1 MDDSTP
7 RFDDLPSHAELS
19 VSQDQIL
26 YPQSIGALTQLYAGT
41 DPRAADW
48 NGEVSTR
55 GINYYGSIS
64 LLVSL

>member
-1 MDDSTP
+1 MDDSTS
-7 RFDDLPSHAELS
+7 RFDHILSHTELS

-48 NGEVSTR
+48 NGEVST
-55 GINYYGSIS
+55 GDINYYELIS

>member
-1 MDDSTP
+1 MIVRPP
-7 RFDDLPSHAELS
+7 RFDHMLSHAELS

-48 NGEVSTR
+48 NGEVSAR
-55 GINYYGSIS
+55 GTNYY
-64 LLVSL
+64 VSV